1 MEYQLY
7 NLEKIKEITNPVE
20 ILQGN
25 LFRIQSIYKEY
36 IENKNN
42 TIKNFSDQDF
52 INQIQELT
60 QLLKNINDTLIKFS
74 KENIGKF
81 IFFQDELIRKYKDHF
96 VDKLKKSNLDHN
108 KIKKIGLNL
117 IENKNISKIIYQSS
131 FLFSLTLDQWL
142 DLLDSLKQNSLYLAT
157 LKKVE
162 KYYNE
167 LLKKRFKQ
175 ELSIIPNNVDPNLIR
190 DYEKSFNSNP
200 ITFKQFIQN
209 IESELTQKE
218 LEAKRR
224 FIEKTKEDA
233 SLTILKEKQEKQ
245 LQSFEDYF
253 KLSDK
258 EFERKMR
265 KKKREKLP
273 NVVEK
278 PKKDKKIEIPE
289 EVSEKIEKF
298 KSKFEDNFEEKFLI
312 KKDDE
317 IDPLDLIRKRKEM
330 KEREYKEFI
339 KKLKDKEN

>member
-1 MEYQLY
+1 MENQLY
-7 NLEKIKEITNPVE
+7 NFKKIKEITTPVE

-25 LFRIQSIYKEY
+25 LFRLEGIYKEY
-36 IENKNN
+36 IENKDDA
-42 TIKNFSDQDF
+42 IKNFSDQDF

-60 QLLKNINDTLIKFS
+60 QLLKNINDTLIKVS

-81 IFFQDELIRKYKDHF
+81 IFFQDELIKKYKDDF
-96 VDKLKKSNLDHN
+96 VDKLKKSNLN
-108 KIKKIGLNL
+108 RTNIKQIGLNL
-117 IENKNISKIIYQSS
+117 IENKKISKIIYQSS
-131 FLFSLTLDQWL
+131 FLFSLTLAEWL

-162 KYYNE
+162 KYYSE

-175 ELSIIPNNVDPNLIR
+175 EVSKIPNNVDPNLIK
-190 DYEKSFNSNP
+190 DFEKSFHSNP
-200 ITFKQFIQN
+200 ITFKEYIQN

-218 LEAKRR
+218 LETKRR
-224 FIEKTKEDA
+224 FIEKTKKDA
-233 SLTILKEKQEKQ
+233 SLTILKEKQERQ

-253 KLSDK
+253 KFSNK
-258 EFERKMR
+258 EFERRRR
-265 KKKREKLP
+265 KKKREKLSSI
-273 NVVEK
+273 VEN
-278 PKKDKKIEIPE
+278 PKKNKKIEISE

-298 KSKFEDNFEEKFLI
+298 KSKFENSFEEKFLI

-330 KEREYKEFI
+330 KDREYKEFI